1 VRSKSNV
8 VILVVAIVMGAIA
21 AFLARSFIQGQSQ
34 VATSPTRTVLVASA
48 PIDVGVVILEDHL
61 TEISWNSI
69 TLPEGAFGS
78 KQEFLS
84 GGRRFALVPIARNE
98 PVLQSKVAESGHGGL
113 LSALL
118 DKNMRAVTVRVDD
131 VSGVAGFILPGSRV
145 DVAMIRTEVAA
156 SGAAPS
162 TTSNIILQNIRVL
175 ATDQVTGV
183 TVEKAALVARAV
195 TLEVSSEDAQ
205 KVLIAEKVGKL
216 SLILRQAGGTNAEA
230 RRITER
236 DLSNFPL
243 EPAKAEA
250 KEIVAPV
257 VPQKNTNSTV
267 IIVRGAKPEEYS
279 VKNGN

>member
-1 VRSKSNV
+1 VRNKSNLL
-8 VILVVAIVMGAIA
+8 ILVIAIVMGAIA

-34 VATSPTRTVLVASA
+34 SAMMTTRTIVVASA
-48 PIDVGVVILEDHL
+48 PIDVGVVVLEDHL
-61 TEISWNSI
+61 AEITWNAS

-145 DVAMIRTEVAA
+145 DVAMIRTEVTT

-162 TTSNIILQNIRVL
+162 TTSNIILQNIKVL

-183 TVEKAALVARAV
+183 TVEKAALLARAV

-216 SLILRQAGGTNAEA
+216 SLILRQSGGTNAEA

-236 DLSNFPL
+236 DLSSFPL

-257 VPQKNTNSTV
+257 MPQKNTTV